1 MTTHLQAF
9 TETLVPLPSVDYSH
23 RVDTAAGL
31 RVQTSIDGD
40 NASQDGVTT
49 TVVTPID
56 LEAHL
61 VDTDE

>member
-1 MTTHLQAF
+1 VTTYLQAF

-40 NASQDGVTT
+40 NASQYGITT
-49 TVVTPID
+49 TVLAPID
-56 LEAHL
+56 LEAQL
-61 VDTDE
+61 DTDE